1 MSISFIPC
9 PLWPDNNRNSVTAL
23 YVNILKLSF
32 FTGERVFKY
41 FNIISGSHVQFVLGF
56 AGLKLN
62 APFINLVTNRCSP
75 AGLPSIDIIL
85 DKLLLAVFNALY
97 PKPSLCKIVRNSKI
111 SWDCWAV
118 NVYIFPHY
126 KVSPFLQITL
136 ILFFRTVLPSV
147 HNNVQSVFRYSRLP
161 ELFPERSPTT
171 SFIFGSSLSSLHGC
185 VSLGR
190 LGPFWKV

>member
-1 MSISFIPC
+1 MLISFCWKPGLVVFRMSPYLILTPFFVISTFLMSVSFIPC
-9 PLWPDNNRNSVTAL
+9 PLWPDNNHNSVTVL

-32 FTGERVFKY
+32 FTGERVFKC

-97 PKPSLCKIVRNSKI
+97 PKPLLCEIVRNSKI
-111 SWDCWAV
+111 SW
-118 NVYIFPHY
+118 
-126 KVSPFLQITL
+126 
-136 ILFFRTVLPSV
+136 TVGL
-147 HNNVQSVFRYSRLP
+147 
-161 ELFPERSPTT
+161 
-171 SFIFGSSLSSLHGC
+171 
-185 VSLGR
+185 
-190 LGPFWKV
+190 